1 MLSGSDPQASMR
13 KYLRI
18 WIAIASIAVILRAVN
33 LVVTQA
39 HPSTLS
45 VFDNRALRVMTS
57 WLLYPALL
65 PSIFWTARRFPLDPP
80 YVLRDTAVHMLS
92 VSVLA
97 FVHMIAVSFLT
108 FGFTPSTLTYFGWYL
123 PLDLIAYWAG
133 VCALHYYHEV
143 QAREV
148 VAERL
153 RADLNEVQLKAL
165 RSQLNPHFLFNTLN
179 TVSVLAMKGD
189 STAVLSVVTRLS
201 TLLRRT
207 LDESAPQET
216 RLSEELQALSDYVE
230 IQLVRFSD
238 RLVMHWDVSPDTLHA
253 AVPVMI
259 LQPLVENAIK
269 HGIAAHCGAGV
280 ITVRSRIDMDELT
293 LQVHNTVPPDSPPAL
308 EAATSSMGIGLKN
321 TRSRLQHLY
330 GTAQRLDYGQAA
342 DKGVMVTLAI
352 PLRRL
357 GDNQAVA

>member
-1 MLSGSDPQASMR
+1 MLSGHDPQATMR

-18 WIAIASIAVILRAVN
+18 WIAIASIAILLRAVN
-33 LVVTQA
+33 LIVTQA
-39 HPSTLS
+39 HPSSLS

-65 PSIFWTARRFPLDPP
+65 PSIFWAARRFPLDPP
-80 YVLRDTAVHMLS
+80 HVLRDTVVHMLT

-108 FGFTPSTLTYFGWYL
+108 LGFTPTTLSYFGWYL

-133 VCALHYYHEV
+133 VCALHYYFEV

-189 STAVLSVVTRLS
+189 SPAVLSVVTRLS

-207 LDESAPQET
+207 LDESAPQVT

-230 IQLVRFSD
+230 IQLVRFND
-238 RLVMHWDVSPDTLHA
+238 RLVMHWDVSPDTLQA
-253 AVPVMI
+253 AVPVMV

-280 ITVRSRIDMDELT
+280 ITVRSRIDRDELM
-293 LQVHNTVPPDSPPAL
+293 LQVHNTIPPGSVPST
-308 EAATSSMGIGLKN
+308 EATATSMGIGLKN
-321 TRSRLQHLY
+321 TRSRLQRLY
-330 GTAQRLDYGQAA
+330 GVAQRLDYGQAA
-342 DKGVMVTLAI
+342 DQGVVVTLTI
-352 PLRRL
+352 PFRRL
-357 GDNQAVA
+357 GETQAVA